1 MLLKP
6 KFVNY
11 LALFAILFGITIRF
25 SQYLSNRSLWGD
37 EASIALN
44 IVDRSYL
51 ELLQPLDYNQA
62 APPGF
67 LWIEKLAVQLFGNN
81 EYALRFFPLIAG
93 IISLFALYELAKKTV
108 SVIAIPIAL
117 ILLASLKEPLYYATE
132 VKQYSSDIMV
142 ALLISLLLIPLQNKT
157 LETSKII
164 LISSLGIV
172 AFWLSHPAIF
182 VLAGIEIVSFILT
195 PALRKKEILINRL
208 PLYLIWI
215 IGFIFLYFITL
226 TNVAKNQNLHN
237 AWKPE
242 YPQSIFDFIWLIH
255 SFIRFFN
262 QPLGFKIMDEVA
274 IVVFIIGTIIFL
286 RKKKQTFLILMS
298 PLLVTLV
305 AAYLHKYPFR
315 SRLILFLTPFF
326 ILIIAEGTAFF
337 FSHFTKPKK
346 RIKIAGLII
355 ATLLIFPPLIQSSVY
370 FFHPETRHEIRP
382 IIEYIKTNQKP
393 DDAIFLAGGSPD
405 QFQYYAAKYGYSN
418 SMYYILPY
426 DDFFNPETFSE
437 QTWEEIKRTTPQ
449 LQNKQRV
456 WFVVSGLKRAR
467 EVIVKSSLDRI
478 GQKLDYFS
486 KPGSLT
492 YLYQLK

>member
-6 KFVNY
+6 KLLNY
-11 LALFAILFGITIRF
+11 LALLAILFGIIIRCV
-25 SQYLSNRSLWGD
+25 QYLSNRSLWGD

-51 ELLQPLDYNQA
+51 ELLHPLDYNQA

-81 EYALRFFPLIAG
+81 EYALRLFPLIAG

-117 ILLASLKEPLYYATE
+117 ILFASLKEPLYYATE
-132 VKQYSSDIMV
+132 VKQYSSDVMV
-142 ALLISLLLIPLQNKT
+142 ALLICLLLISLQNKI
-157 LETSKII
+157 LGTSKII
-164 LISSLGIV
+164 LIGGLGIV
-172 AFWLSHPAIF
+172 ALWLSHPAIF
-182 VLAGIEIVSFILT
+182 VLAGIEIANLILT
-195 PALRKKEILINRL
+195 PALRRKEILINRL
-208 PLYLIWI
+208 SLYLIWM
-215 IGFIFLYFITL
+215 IGLIFLYFITL
-226 TNVAKNQNLHN
+226 TNIAKNQNLHN
-237 AWKPE
+237 AWLPE

-255 SFIRFFN
+255 SFRRFFE
-262 QPLGFKIMDEVA
+262 QPLGFQIMDEVA
-274 IVVFIIGTIIFL
+274 IVVFIIGSIVLL
-286 RKKKQTFLILMS
+286 RKKKQIFLILMS
-298 PLLVTLV
+298 QLLVTLV

-326 ILIIAEGTAFF
+326 ILIIAEGTAFL
-337 FSHFTKPKK
+337 FSHFTNAQKVK
-346 RIKIAGLII
+346 RATGLII
-355 ATLLIFPPLIQSSVY
+355 AILLIFPPVIQSSIY
-370 FFHPETRHEIRP
+370 FFRPETRHEIRP
-382 IIEYIKTNQKP
+382 ILEYIKTNQKP

-405 QFQYYAAKYGYSN
+405 QFQYYAAKYGYSK

-456 WFVVSGLKRAR
+456 WFVVSGLRRAR
-467 EVIVKSSLDRI
+467 KVLVKPSLDRL

-486 KPGSLT
+486 KPESLT